1 MATIRG
7 GKRMDAAL
15 RQIADRLNKAK
26 SVRIGFLED
35 ATYPD
40 GQQVAEVAAYL
51 NYGTSKMPPR
61 PFFSQMVE
69 ANKDGWGAK
78 LARVLKAADYDTELA
93 LGRMGEGI
101 KGQLQ
106 DAIVAFNDPPDSKA
120 TMARKKAAG
129 QEQATLIE
137 TGHMLASVDY
147 EVSEDEPT

>member
-7 GKRMDAAL
+7 GNRMDAAL
-15 RQIADRLNKAK
+15 QKIADKLNKAK
-26 SVRIGFLED
+26 SVRIGFLEK

-61 PFFSQMVE
+61 PFFSQMV
-69 ANKDGWGAK
+69 ARNSPKWGTK
-78 LARVLKAADYDTELA
+78 LRNVLKAADYDTALA
-93 LGRMGEGI
+93 LARMGEGI

-106 DAIVAFNDPPDSKA
+106 DAIVAFDDPPDSESTK
-120 TMARKKAAG
+120 ARKKAANG
-129 QEQATLIE
+129 DAATLVE
-137 TGHMLASVDY
+137 TGHMLRSVDY